1 MSRYI
6 IQTGDG
12 REIGPLGGR
21 EIRARI
27 AAGELKE
34 TDLLRPAEGGRWRPL
49 SSVPGL
55 AEELRTVRDTPPPDR
70 SAPAAPAAPPAP
82 AGGQAPLAPRRDDP
96 DRLDLGLA
104 DRVLRVGFA
113 IGRGV
118 SVIVI
123 VLAVLTMAGAAVAV
137 AMNELT
143 TIPPMPPPRAIT
155 MPQVQGFVT
164 LCNVPPVG
172 PAAGGARP
180 QAGRAAGAGGSIRSD
195 PCVAWR
201 SRVQHICKALNL
213 RPTEEDDLCSVVS
226 GLSDADR
233 DDFLAAFTRFAD
245 AFAALTPRPDG
256 CTGIDAARWFIDDYL
271 SQIRARDQELAEAAA
286 DREARRLARELRRT
300 QAASAA
306 GFALAALV
314 SFLVLP
320 LLIQIER
327 NTRAQRTQASS

>member
-55 AEELRTVRDTPPPDR
+55 AEEIRSVRETPPPER
-70 SAPAAPAAPPAP
+70 EAPAVMPAPPAIEP
-82 AGGQAPLAPRRDDP
+82 PPRAPRRDDP
-96 DRLDLGLA
+96 DRLDLGPA
-104 DRVLRVGFA
+104 DRVLRLGFA

-123 VLAVLTMAGAAVAV
+123 VLAILTMAGAAVV
-137 AMNELT
+137 VTLNEFT

-164 LCNVPPVG
+164 LCNVPVSG
-172 PAAGGARP
+172 PATAGARP
-180 QAGRAAGAGGSIRSD
+180 QAGRTTGAGASIRAD
-195 PCVAWR
+195 PCAAWR
-201 SRVQHICKALNL
+201 VRVQHICTALSL
-213 RPTEEDDLCSVVS
+213 RPADEDDLCSVVG
-226 GLSDADR
+226 GLAEADR
-233 DDFLAAFTRFAD
+233 DAFLEAFTRFAD
-245 AFAALTPRPDG
+245 AFAALTPRPAG

-271 SQIRARDQELAEAAA
+271 SQILARDQELAAATA
-286 DREARRLARELRRT
+286 DREARRLARELRRM

-327 NTRAQRTQASS
+327 NTRAQRTQLSS